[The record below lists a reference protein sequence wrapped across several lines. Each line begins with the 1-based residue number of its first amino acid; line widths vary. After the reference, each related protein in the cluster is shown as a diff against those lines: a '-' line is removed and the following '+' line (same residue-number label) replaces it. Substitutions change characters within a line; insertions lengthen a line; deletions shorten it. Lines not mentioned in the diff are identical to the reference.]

1 MILVTDGE
9 SNDEVQEAADRM
21 KRDGVVVYMVGVNIQ
36 DVQEL
41 QTIASEP
48 LEKFLFNTENYNIL
62 QDFSGSILQTL
73 CLAVEGKIQGK
84 RPPERPAFQPGCL
97 IPAGAVIH

>member
-1 MILVTDGE
+1 M
-9 SNDEVQEAADRM
+9 
-21 KRDGVVVYMVGVNIQ
+21 VYVVGVNVQ
-36 DVQEL
+36 DVQEQ

-48 LEKFLFNTENYNIL
+48 LEKFLFNTANYNIL

-73 CLAVEGKIQGK
+73 CLAMEGKIQGK

-97 IPAGAVIH
+97 IPAGTVVH